1 MKILSSLLPILI
13 MLVIGV
19 ICKKK
24 LLLSRTGIRDIKNL
38 ITSIVLPVAV
48 FHALATADY
57 NVNTLLLFA
66 CMMLV
71 LLFSFGIGFV
81 LRPILPAKYS
91 RYLPFIVSVYEGGM
105 MAFPLY
111 MNLFGEDRLSN
122 IAVFDIATMLFCFS
136 IFIAMLQSEDS
147 GRKRGPFEI
156 VQNAFRNPVFIAAVL
171 GILSGVTGIVKM
183 IINTEIGM
191 LYLSMKN
198 SITTI
203 LNSLILIAVGYDF
216 EFDRS
221 RVKLACRAI
230 AVRVV
235 IQGLLLIPVIALI
248 RYLYSGNM
256 FMISAAMIYMFAPPS
271 FGMQSYLNS
280 DNDFRENFTREEEMQ
295 MELDNPLCFHFE
307 PQILLNGK
315 MLSASH
321 GCSVSY
327 NPCLPDRCGQ
337 ELEAKWA
344 VEHYGLDHDYGWV
357 ICRNAFPWAGRRRPA
372 IKTLSV
378 TMEQQSVQIP
388 GPHFKFRKPGESFL
402 FYNPVSKMSHSLTV
416 EEMEKETLPVNR
428 FGSEHWIY
436 PTNCTVMR
444 YTISPEPENKITI
457 YDCDEGDQPLQK
469 NTEENAFHP
478 VSKQAICIIGGADG
492 PAEIVLGMDS
502 RRKLRTAYSS
512 LHFEPVREAVEWRRV
527 FHIRQFE
534 KEEFSLTGTEN
545 GDISSEAD
553 IQSE

>member
-1 MKILSSLLPILI
+1 MDKTYEKFLRSGMDLAAVGIE
-13 MLVIGV
+13 
-19 ICKKK
+19 
-24 LLLSRTGIRDIKNL
+24 SRGENTQYFCTPKGASVFGWAGTDGIHFCFIR
-38 ITSIVLPVAV
+38 
-48 FHALATADY
+48 
-57 NVNTLLLFA
+57 
-66 CMMLV
+66 
-71 LLFSFGIGFV
+71 GF
-81 LRPILPAKYS
+81 
-91 RYLPFIVSVYEGGM
+91 GGM
-105 MAFPLY
+105 VFSVNPMSEPQNYVHPLAE
-111 MNLFGEDRLSN
+111 NFSDFLRLILACGNEAALEQAWRWSREEFEEFLLKSPAEGEDRKVLKE
-122 IAVFDIATMLFCFS
+122 IANALNLTPMEQPWEYIRK
-136 IFIAMLQSEDS
+136 LQSGFDYSRIKYTEDYYD
-147 GRKRGPFEI
+147 REMNPAAEI
-156 VQNAFRNPVFIAAVL
+156 VFPEWKVYFEGSFWGHHGRDHAGKEIRIHKEMDWAGYHWIIPAVYACGKGL
-171 GILSGVTGIVKM
+171 VADFCMRADCGQIRDFMEKW
-183 IINTEIGM
+183 N
-191 LYLSMKN
+191 
-198 SITTI
+198 
-203 LNSLILIAVGYDF
+203 LNS
-216 EFDRS
+216 E
-221 RVKLACRAI
+221 
-230 AVRVV
+230 
-235 IQGLLLIPVIALI
+235 
-248 RYLYSGNM
+248 
-256 FMISAAMIYMFAPPS
+256 
-271 FGMQSYLNS
+271 
-280 DNDFRENFTREEEMQ
+280 NDFRENFTREEEMQ

-307 PQILLNGK
+307 PQLLLNGK

-321 GCSVSY
+321 GCSVCY
-327 NPCLPDRCGQ
+327 NPCLPDRFGQ

-344 VEHYGLDHDYGWV
+344 VEHYGLDQDYGWV
-357 ICRNAFPWAGRRRPA
+357 IYRNAFPWAGRRRPA

-388 GPHFKFRKPGESFL
+388 GPHFKLRKPGESFL

-512 LHFEPVREAVEWRRV
+512 LHFEPVREAVEWRMV

-534 KEEFSLTGTEN
+534 KEEFSLTGTEK